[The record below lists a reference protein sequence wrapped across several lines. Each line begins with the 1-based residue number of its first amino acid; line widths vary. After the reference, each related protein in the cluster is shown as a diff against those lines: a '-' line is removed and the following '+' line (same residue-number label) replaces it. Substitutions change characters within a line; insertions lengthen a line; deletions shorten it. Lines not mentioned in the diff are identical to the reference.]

1 GVSAEAVPVRQARLA
16 GGAVQAE
23 RFFPDQLPRVIGKGE
38 TLGHGKLVEIYED
51 DESIAKRILAE
62 WDGNKDGT
70 LTVAELKSAAS
81 RTDGKISLGALDPG
95 ASAAAFQVKDV
106 LKACW
111 ELFIVGLILFFV
123 TAAINQVARQKQAQL
138 DEAEIAKLEISSGR
152 ARRTEPRALCAPA
165 PQRHLRALCWREAG
179 AVRAARGAVRLG
191 SSAAWGREPACRPG
205 VGPLLV
211 GGGGGGGAERGR
223 PAGSP
228 RDPRGGR
235 GANFPPTRSR
245 RADSHFGA
253 SAGRAR

>member
-211 GGGGGGGAERGR
+211 GVVV
-223 PAGSP
+223 PSSVLP
-228 RDPRGGR
+228 R
-235 GANFPPTRSR
+235 FCR
-245 RADSHFGA
+245 RAA
-253 SAGRAR
+253 PPPRRSAAVRSAAARRAGHEPGPPL